1 MIKIIRGQKQDFPT
15 LDCFVEKE
23 NIFSFTFLK
32 GSQYHDLFY
41 LLWPMSSVA
50 TQCKTLVSGDD
61 QVACFLSFHQAMA
74 RDNQI
79 KVRHHTIDN
88 NVCSN
93 LSAI

>member
-1 MIKIIRGQKQDFPT
+1 
-15 LDCFVEKE
+15 
-23 NIFSFTFLK
+23 
-32 GSQYHDLFY
+32 
-41 LLWPMSSVA
+41 MSSVA

-61 QVACFLSFHQAMA
+61 QVACFLSFHWQAMA

-79 KVRHHTIDN
+79 KVRHRTIDN